1 MWRLSSSF
9 IAWRKMWAS
18 RVRGGQRRSAKWK
31 ALLESCRRKIDT
43 GRLYTTQFLSS
54 SSFSSPFSFWS
65 FARLLSL
72 LALPYLFLSLPSPLS
87 SSLTVFHESPVDH
100 SSDIDL
106 LRASLFVPL
115 FFLRISLAQVA
126 RNIALSNKLK
136 LSTKFQNN
144 FLSFR
149 KFSRSNFIN
158 RILSI
163 WS

>member
-72 LALPYLFLSLPSPLS
+72 LALPYLSLSLPSPL
-87 SSLTVFHESPVDH
+87 TAFHESPVDH

-106 LRASLFVPL
+106 LRASLFAPL

-149 KFSRSNFIN
+149 KFSPRSLVPISL
-158 RILSI
+158 IAY
-163 WS
+163 